1 MVARKRLN
9 DRLVLVCAY
18 FDICYKYQYYFTRL
32 NIIGFFFRLVQI
44 SALQLLWEYY
54 TFFFLI
60 LSSSV
65 GFLMEPTV
73 QAAASVWTRVP
84 VNEAN
89 SNK

>member
-1 MVARKRLN
+1 M
-9 DRLVLVCAY
+9 LVV
-18 FDICYKYQYYFTRL
+18 
-32 NIIGFFFRLVQI
+32 FFQLVQI
-44 SALQLLWEYY
+44 SALQLLWEHCPI
-54 TFFFLI
+54 FFLI
-60 LSSSV
+60 LSASV